1 MTSSTVRF
9 WHPLLVWA
17 GLLGMVAGNAFRI
30 RSGDS
35 FATYTLVL
43 PASVAFFTGVVFGY
57 ILLYRAWRCL
67 ARHVPR
73 FDPNR
78 RPLDPGAAVAFTV
91 IPVFNL
97 VGIFLSLAPL
107 PIQLNWLADEVGVR
121 ERANKD
127 LGMATAIVALGA
139 LIPVVG
145 LILGCVAGLIMLPK
159 LLCSCSEVAEA
170 IEESLGS
177 AGGPEPS

>member
-1 MTSSTVRF
+1 M
-9 WHPLLVWA
+9 LV
-17 GLLGMVAGNAFRI
+17 GDAFRI

-43 PASVAFFTGVVFGY
+43 PAFAVLLTGVVFGN

-78 RPLDPGAAVAFTV
+78 RPLDPAAAVAFTL

-97 VGIFLSLAPL
+97 VSIFLSLAPL
-107 PIQLNWLADEVGVR
+107 PIQLNWLAGAVGVR

-145 LILGCVAGLIMLPK
+145 LILGAVAGLIMLPN

-170 IEESLGS
+170 IEESLSS
-177 AGGPEPS
+177 AEGPKQS